1 MQSRKLRRKNN
12 IVGQQLTALLC
23 RSIRQEG
30 ENMKILLSVGHSIL
44 KTGHC
49 TSADGRPYGGVL
61 EYAYNKSI
69 AESVKKYLQ
78 SVGHQVTLLIC
89 PELRFGKST
98 EEKTYKLN
106 IEKAG
111 KYDLVAEL
119 HLNAS
124 ALHNGRGCEVLYK
137 SEKGKKF
144 AQQIQAQLASAFKS
158 RGIQKR
164 DNLYMLTQTVAPA
177 VIIESFFCDSSADC
191 EIAEKTDVALLIA
204 QGIHGG
210 TIKQSSSGSGFLYRV
225 QLGAFR
231 KEDNAV
237 KLKKELQTKGFQAFV
252 TTVDLAG
259 ILYRVQ
265 VGAYSQKNN
274 AEARKKRLKDAGY
287 DSVIVQA

>member
-1 MQSRKLRRKNN
+1 
-12 IVGQQLTALLC
+12 
-23 RSIRQEG
+23 
-30 ENMKILLSVGHSIL
+30 MKVLLSVGHSIL

-61 EYAYNKSI
+61 EYAYNKAI
-69 AESVKKYLQ
+69 VEDVKKYLQ
-78 SVGHQVTLLIC
+78 SAGHTVTLVIC
-89 PELRFGKST
+89 PELRFAKST
-98 EEKTYKLN
+98 EEKNYKLN
-106 IEKAG
+106 IEKPG
-111 KYDLVAEL
+111 NYDLVVEL

-137 SEKGKKF
+137 SEKGK
-144 AQQIQAQLASAFKS
+144 ATVFKD

-164 DNLYMLTQTVAPA
+164 DNLYMLTQTKAPA
-177 VIIESFFCDSSADC
+177 VIVESFFCDSSADC

-237 KLKKELQTKGFQAFV
+237 KLKKELQTKGFQAILA
-252 TTVDLAG
+252 TVDLAG

-265 VGAYSQKNN
+265 VGAYSKKSN
-274 AEARKKRLKDAGY
+274 AESMKKQLKEAGY
-287 DSVIVQA
+287 ESVIVQA

>member
-1 MQSRKLRRKNN
+1 
-12 IVGQQLTALLC
+12 
-23 RSIRQEG
+23 
-30 ENMKILLSVGHSIL
+30 MKILLSVGHSIL

-78 SVGHQVTLLIC
+78 SVGHQVTLLTC
-89 PELRFGKST
+89 PELRFSKST

-177 VIIESFFCDSSADC
+177 VIIESFFCDSSVDC

-210 TIKQSSSGSGFLYRV
+210 QIKQSGTGSGFLYRV

-231 KEDNAV
+231 KKENAE
-237 KLKKELQTKGFQAFV
+237 KLKKELESKEFQAMV
-252 TTVDLAG
+252 TAADLDG

-265 VGAYSQKNN
+265 VGAYSKKSN
-274 AEARKKRLKDAGY
+274 AELMKKQLKEAGY
-287 DSVIVQA
+287 ESVIVQV

>member
-1 MQSRKLRRKNN
+1 
-12 IVGQQLTALLC
+12 
-23 RSIRQEG
+23 
-30 ENMKILLSVGHSIL
+30 MKILLSVGHSIL

-61 EYAYNKSI
+61 EYAYCKSI
-69 AESVKKYLQ
+69 AESVKQYLQ

-89 PELRFGKST
+89 PELRFSKST
-98 EEKTYKLN
+98 EEKVYKIN
-106 IEKAG
+106 IEKVG

-124 ALHNGRGCEVLYK
+124 ALHNGRGCEILYK

-144 AQQIQAQLASAFKS
+144 AQQIQARLASAFKS

-164 DNLYMLTQTVAPA
+164 ENLYMLTQTVAPA

-191 EIAEKTDVALLIA
+191 EIAGKKDVALLIA

-210 TIKQSSSGSGFLYRV
+210 QIKQSGTGSGFLYRV

-231 KEDNAV
+231 KKENAE
-237 KLKKELQTKGFQAFV
+237 KLKKELERKGFQSMV
-252 TTVDLAG
+252 TAVDLDG

-265 VGAYSQKNN
+265 VGAYSQKSN
-274 AEARKKRLKDAGY
+274 AETTTKRLKDAGY

>member
-1 MQSRKLRRKNN
+1 
-12 IVGQQLTALLC
+12 
-23 RSIRQEG
+23 
-30 ENMKILLSVGHSIL
+30 MKVLLSVGHSIL

-61 EYAYNKSI
+61 EYAYNKAI
-69 AESVKKYLQ
+69 VEDVQKYLQ
-78 SVGHQVTLLIC
+78 SAGHTVTLVIC

-106 IEKAG
+106 IEKSG
-111 KYDLVAEL
+111 NYDLVVEL

-124 ALHNGRGCEVLYK
+124 ALHNALGCEVLYK
-137 SEKGKKF
+137 SEKGKAF
-144 AQQIQAQLASAFKS
+144 AQKIQKQLATAFKN
-158 RGIQKR
+158 RGVQKR
-164 DNLYMLTQTVAPA
+164 DNLYMLTQTKAPA
-177 VIIESFFCDSSADC
+177 VIVESFFCDSSADC

-237 KLKKELQTKGFQAFV
+237 KLKKELQIKGFQAFV

-274 AEARKKRLKDAGY
+274 AEAMKKRLKDAGY

>member
-1 MQSRKLRRKNN
+1 M
-12 IVGQQLTALLC
+12 GQQSAALLPDATGGKE
-23 RSIRQEG
+23 IR
-30 ENMKILLSVGHSIL
+30 MKVLLSVGHSIL

-61 EYAYNKSI
+61 EYAYNKAI
-69 AESVKKYLQ
+69 VEDVKKYLQ
-78 SVGHQVTLLIC
+78 SAGHTVTLVIC

-106 IEKAG
+106 IEKSG
-111 KYDLVAEL
+111 NYDLVVEL

-137 SEKGKKF
+137 SEKGKAF
-144 AQQIQAQLASAFKS
+144 AQQILKQLATVFKN
-158 RGIQKR
+158 RGVQKR
-164 DNLYMLTQTVAPA
+164 DNLYMLTQTEAPA
-177 VIIESFFCDSSADC
+177 VIVESFFCDSSADC

-231 KEDNAV
+231 KESNAET
-237 KLKKELQTKGFQAFV
+237 LKKELKTKGFEAFV
-252 TTVDLAG
+252 TTVDLDG

-265 VGAYSQKNN
+265 VGAYSQKSN
-274 AEARKKRLKDAGY
+274 AEAMKKRLKYAGY